1 MRIGEVKKSFRKDE
15 SGAALLEMSVVFPVL
30 LTISLGVIEFGNA
43 IYSQHLVFNGV
54 RDAARYV
61 AGLPFMDSAFVSPDT
76 VKVAANKVAGKNI
89 AVWGT
94 TTTTDTCDN
103 SSTAAMKLTRRVSWW
118 CNAAQVSIDYV
129 PLADSKTNICG
140 SVASPAYC
148 RGRDKG
154 GNVYTVT
161 VTATVPYQQLGFLSY
176 LGLIA
181 PTLNVSHTERVYGVR

>member
-43 IYSQHLVFNGV
+43 IYSQHAIFNGV

-61 AGLPFMDSAFVSPDT
+61 AGLAQVDSAGNSLVS
-76 VKVAANKVAGKNI
+76 ANNTKAKNI

-94 TTTTDTCDN
+94 TTNTTADTCITA
-103 SSTAAMKLTRRVSWW
+103 STTAMKLSRRVSWW
-118 CNAAQVSIDYV
+118 CNASNVAISYT
-129 PLADSKTNICG
+129 PTTNDNG
-140 SVASPAYC
+140 AGVKLY
-148 RGRDKG
+148 RGGAKIW
-154 GNVYTVT
+154 TVT

>member
-1 MRIGEVKKSFRKDE
+1 MRIGEVKKSFQKDE
-15 SGAALLEMSVVFPVL
+15 RGAALLEMSVVFPVL

-43 IYSQHLVFNGV
+43 IYSQHAIFNGV

-61 AGLPFMDSAFVSPDT
+61 AGLPQVDSTGNSLVS
-76 VKVAANKVAGKNI
+76 ANNTKAINI

-94 TTTTDTCDN
+94 TTNATSDTCA
-103 SSTAAMKLTRRVSWW
+103 SGSTAAMKLSRRVSWW
-118 CNAAQVSIDYV
+118 CNASNVAVSY
-129 PLADSKTNICG
+129 TNFNNAG
-140 SVASPAYC
+140 VKLY
-148 RGRDKG
+148 RGG
-154 GNVYTVT
+154 AIIQTVT